1 MSLQLGNKP
10 SFQCAAGPT
19 SDFLPVLFTYT
30 GSPSLYQMCC
40 PHGHAG
46 PTPGESGQAEIPPGM
61 LPIELGTEMAPLQI
75 TFHRGIFS
83 FISTVSRTEEGQLK
97 RWLYFLPMMKGKYD
111 VNFTLEKGNA
121 KYLSHY

>member
-1 MSLQLGNKP
+1 
-10 SFQCAAGPT
+10 
-19 SDFLPVLFTYT
+19 
-30 GSPSLYQMCC
+30 
-40 PHGHAG
+40 
-46 PTPGESGQAEIPPGM
+46 M

-97 RWLYFLPMMKGKYD
+97 RWLYFLSMMKGKYD